1 MNKTELI
8 SAVAEKTGMTKKDS
22 DKVIA
27 AALEV
32 VTAALA
38 GGEKVQFVGFGGFE
52 VKDHA
57 ARTARNPKTGETV
70 MVPASKTVQFKAGK
84 ELKNLVK

>member
-8 SAVAEKTGMTKKDS
+8 SAVAEKTGLTKKDS
-22 DKVIA
+22 DKAIA

-32 VTAALA
+32 ITAALA
-38 GGEKVQFVGFGGFE
+38 QGEKVQFVGFGGFE
-52 VKDHA
+52 VKERA
-57 ARTARNPKTGETV
+57 ERTARNPRTGETV
-70 MVPASKTVQFKAGK
+70 TVPASKAIQFKAGK